1 MLYKSIVIWLY
12 LDSCLSCI
20 SVIATSFSRLY
31 SRILVHPVD
40 KIAPEILLDTFHS
53 IESTATLA
61 SCRRVCKIIWNT
73 LAEKAILNHR
83 IDLSN
88 VETA

>member
-1 MLYKSIVIWLY
+1 
-12 LDSCLSCI
+12 
-20 SVIATSFSRLY
+20 VIATSFSRLY

-40 KIAPEILLDTFHS
+40 KIAPDTFHS

-61 SCRRVCKIIWNT
+61 SCRRVCKLWNT
-73 LAEKAILNHR
+73 LAEEATLNHR

>member
-1 MLYKSIVIWLY
+1 M
-12 LDSCLSCI
+12 
-20 SVIATSFSRLY
+20 IATSFSRLY

-61 SCRRVCKIIWNT
+61 SCRRVCKLWNT
-73 LAEKAILNHR
+73 LAEEATLNHR
-83 IDLSN
+83 TDLSN